1 MAMDFSKL
9 KELAR
14 QLGGILVMQGDEPE
28 FVILPY
34 EKYIPTESQ
43 NVPVHPS
50 HPTNPELVDSP
61 EEDRLIETLN
71 SEIAALK
78 DEIHESI

>member
-14 QLGGILVMQGDEPE
+14 RLGGILVMQGDEPE

-34 EKYIPTESQ
+34 EKYMPSEGQ
-43 NVPVHPS
+43 NVPVHTE
-50 HPTNPELVDSP
+50 HPTHPELIGNP

-71 SEIAALK
+71 NEISALK